1 MTNKFNMASEQE
13 ETVQAG
19 EDMVLFSSSKFLCDK
34 SNVNTQFNIIKGKK
48 ENDQGNHKRAR
59 VIITGT
65 LVLMA
70 VLLTGM
76 ALTALDTCRRLQET
90 L

>member
-1 MTNKFNMASEQE
+1 MASEQE

-19 EDMVLFSSSKFLCDK
+19 EEDMVLFSSSKFLCDK

-48 ENDQGNHKRAR
+48 EKDQGNHKGAR